1 MPGGRDQ
8 EVNAELREHLAR
20 RLIRYEGKRNRMY
33 LDSKGIPTIGIGHN
47 LRDKSISDRAVAVI
61 FEDDIG
67 DVEREMERELPWV
80 AALSLPRQAVLYD
93 MAFNMGMGSTVE
105 KTGLL
110 GFAKMLAALQADQW
124 DDAAKEML
132 DSDYHKDVGRRAE
145 DLAQQMRSGEWEA

>member
-1 MPGGRDQ
+1 VPGGRDQ

-61 FEDDIG
+61 FEDDLG
-67 DVEREMERELPWV
+67 DVARALERELPWV

-93 MAFNMGMGSTVE
+93 MAFNMGLG
-105 KTGLL
+105 GLL
-110 GFAKMLAALQADQW
+110 GFAKMLAALKADQW
-124 DDAAKEML
+124 DEAAKEML

-145 DLAQQMRSGEWEA
+145 DLAQQMRSGEWED